1 MYSEDKELEI
11 LDAYLAQLQA
21 GQRPDRGAVISEH
34 PELASALEC
43 LEALEKLG
51 PKEAGEFPD
60 GAENPHPNPLRA
72 PTEGWSGE
80 GTSQGELPRGFG
92 GYQLLEEIGRGGMGV
107 VYKARQEDLDRV
119 VAVKMILSSHLASPE
134 QVRRFQAEARAA
146 AKLRHSHIV
155 PIHEV
160 GQLNGQDYFTMEYI
174 EGQSLAQRI
183 AQPEKTGTQLVC
195 PDGPK
200 GASHKLAASPFSP
213 IDVSTAVRIVS
224 AIARAV
230 EYLHRQGIVH
240 RDLKPSNI
248 LLDAQGEPYLT
259 DFGLAKFFAPDA
271 EHTATGV
278 IAGTPAYMAPEQAA
292 GRGKEVGP
300 ASDVYSLGA
309 ILYELLTG
317 VPPFLEENP
326 LDTLLNVLSVDPMLP
341 RRLNPKIPRQLEL
354 ICLTCLQKTPGERYA
369 SAEALA
375 DDLDRFARGE
385 PIKIRPPHLGQR
397 FLSWTRRQPALASR
411 LGGLALFYVIDWI
424 NFLSGTVD
432 GDYHIK
438 ISIVLAVWVIGSIIC
453 QRLVESRR
461 WSMAA
466 PFIWG
471 TLDSVLFLI
480 VLLVGYGVAS
490 SMIVG
495 YILLIVASGLWF
507 RVRFVSYMTVL
518 SLLSYGV
525 LMVDYYYIWRP
536 WLDAKPEVPN
546 LTFDRHVI
554 FAVSLVISALIVA
567 YLVER
572 VRILSSFYGQKRMD

>member
-1 MYSEDKELEI
+1 MNNPSPEENELKI
-11 LDAYLAQLQA
+11 LDTYLAQLQA
-21 GQRPDRGAVISEH
+21 GQRPDRGAMLREH

-51 PKEAGEFPD
+51 PKPEDTMPD
-60 GAENPHPNPLRA
+60 GLPYGKDVSS
-72 PTEGWSGE
+72 TV
-80 GTSQGELPRGFG
+80 GELPRGFG
-92 GYQLLEEIGRGGMGV
+92 GYQLLAEIGRGGMGV

-160 GQLNGQDYFTMEYI
+160 GQLNGQDYFTMDYI
-174 EGQSLAQRI
+174 EGQSLAQYI
-183 AQPEKTGTQLVC
+183 TEKTGTQLVC
-195 PDGPK
+195 RDGPK

-213 IDVSTAVRIVS
+213 IDVPTAVRIVS

-248 LLDAQGEPYLT
+248 LLDTQGEPYLT

-292 GRGKEVGP
+292 GRGREVGP
-300 ASDVYSLGA
+300 GADVYSLGA

-354 ICLTCLQKTPGERYA
+354 ICLTCLRKTPGERYA

-385 PIKIRPPHLGQR
+385 PIKVRPPHLGQR
-397 FLSWTRRQPALASR
+397 FLGWTRRQPALASR

-424 NFLSGTVD
+424 NFLRGAIIT
-432 GDYHIK
+432 DYHIK
-438 ISIVLAVWVIGSIIC
+438 ISIVLAVWVIGSVVC

-471 TLDSVLFLI
+471 TLDSILFLI

-490 SMIVG
+490 AMIVG

-507 RVRFVSYMTVL
+507 RVRFVTYMAVL

-536 WLDAKPEVPN
+536 WLDAQSDVPN

-554 FAVSLVISALIVA
+554 FAVSLAIAALIVA

-572 VRILSSFYGQKRMD
+572 VRILSSFYGQKNKDEG

>member
-1 MYSEDKELEI
+1 
-11 LDAYLAQLQA
+11 LDL
-21 GQRPDRGAVISEH
+21 
-34 PELASALEC
+34 
-43 LEALEKLG
+43 
-51 PKEAGEFPD
+51 
-60 GAENPHPNPLRA
+60 
-72 PTEGWSGE
+72 
-80 GTSQGELPRGFG
+80 
-92 GYQLLEEIGRGGMGV
+92 
-107 VYKARQEDLDRV
+107 
-119 VAVKMILSSHLASPE
+119 
-134 QVRRFQAEARAA
+134 
-146 AKLRHSHIV
+146 
-155 PIHEV
+155 
-160 GQLNGQDYFTMEYI
+160 
-174 EGQSLAQRI
+174 
-183 AQPEKTGTQLVC
+183 
-195 PDGPK
+195 
-200 GASHKLAASPFSP
+200 SPFSL
-213 IDVSTAVRIVS
+213 DVPTAVRIVS

-248 LLDAQGEPYLT
+248 LLDAQAEPYLT

-292 GRGKEVGP
+292 GRGREVGP
-300 ASDVYSLGA
+300 GADVYSLGA

-354 ICLTCLQKTPGERYA
+354 ICLTCLRKTPGERYV

-385 PIKIRPPHLGQR
+385 PIKVRPPHLGQR
-397 FLSWTRRQPALASR
+397 FLGWTRRQPALASR

-424 NFLSGTVD
+424 NYLRGAVNS
-432 GDYHIK
+432 DYHIE

-471 TLDSVLFLI
+471 TLDSILFLI

-490 SMIVG
+490 AMIVG

-507 RVRFVSYMTVL
+507 RVRFVTYMAVL

-536 WLDAKPEVPN
+536 WLDAESNVPN

-554 FAVSLVISALIVA
+554 FAVSLAIAALIVA

-572 VRILSSFYGQKRMD
+572 VRILSSFYGQKNRD

>member
-1 MYSEDKELEI
+1 MDNEEHSFQI
-11 LDAYLAQLQA
+11 LSAYLARLQA
-21 GQRPDRGAVISEH
+21 GERPDRRAILREH
-34 PELASALEC
+34 PELASTLEC
-43 LEALEKLG
+43 LEVLEKLG
-51 PKEAGEFPD
+51 PKPEDISPD
-60 GAENPHPNPLRA
+60 GLPYGKDVLPAV
-72 PTEGWSGE
+72 
-80 GTSQGELPRGFG
+80 GELPRAFG
-92 GYQLLEEIGRGGMGV
+92 NYQLLSEIGRGGMGV

-119 VAVKMILSSHLASPE
+119 VAVKMILSSHLASAE

-160 GQLNGQDYFTMEYI
+160 GQCNGQDYFTMEYI
-174 EGQSLAQRI
+174 EGQSLAQSI
-183 AQPEKTGTQLVC
+183 AQGEKTGTQLVC
-195 PDGPK
+195 AKHPPGRS
-200 GASHKLAASPFSP
+200 GKLAASPFSP
-213 IDVSTAVRIVS
+213 IDIPTAVRIVG

-259 DFGLAKFFAPDA
+259 DFGLAKMFQPDVQP
-271 EHTATGV
+271 TATGV

-292 GRGKEVGP
+292 GRGREVGP
-300 ASDVYSLGA
+300 GADVYSLGA

-341 RRLNPKIPRQLEL
+341 RRLNPKIPRELEL
-354 ICLTCLQKTPGERYA
+354 ICLTCLRKTPGERYA

-385 PIKIRPPHLGQR
+385 PIKVRPPHLGQR
-397 FLSWTRRQPALASR
+397 FLGWTRRQPALASR
-411 LGGLALFYVIDWI
+411 LGGLALFYAIDWI
-424 NFLSGTVD
+424 NYLRGAINADF
-432 GDYHIK
+432 HIK
-438 ISIVLAVWVIGSIIC
+438 ISIVLAVWVIGSIIF

-471 TLDSVLFLI
+471 TLDSILFLI
-480 VLLVGYGVAS
+480 VLLIGDGVAS
-490 SMIVG
+490 ALIVG
-495 YILLIVASGLWF
+495 YMLLIVASGLWF
-507 RVRFVSYMTVL
+507 RVRFVFYMAVL

-525 LMVDYYYIWRP
+525 LVVDYYYIWRP
-536 WLDAKPEVPN
+536 WLEPKKWNVPDLN
-546 LTFDRHVI
+546 FDRHVI
-554 FAVSLVISALIVA
+554 FAVSLAISALIVA

-572 VRILSSFYGQKRMD
+572 VRILSSFYGQKNRN

>member
-1 MYSEDKELEI
+1 MNNPSPEENELRI
-11 LDAYLAQLQA
+11 LDVYLAQLQA
-21 GQRPDRGAVISEH
+21 GERADRGAVLREH

-51 PKEAGEFPD
+51 PKPEDTLPD
-60 GAENPHPNPLRA
+60 GLPYGKDVSS
-72 PTEGWSGE
+72 TV
-80 GTSQGELPRGFG
+80 GELPRGFG
-92 GYQLLEEIGRGGMGV
+92 GYQLLAEIGRGGMGV

-119 VAVKMILSSHLASPE
+119 VAVKMILASHLASPE

-160 GQLNGQDYFTMEYI
+160 GQCNGQDYFTMEYI

-183 AQPEKTGTQLVC
+183 QAG
-195 PDGPK
+195 
-200 GASHKLAASPFSP
+200 P
-213 IDVSTAVRIVS
+213 IDVPTAVRIVS

-248 LLDAQGEPYLT
+248 LLDSQGEPYLT

-292 GRGKEVGP
+292 GRGREVGP
-300 ASDVYSLGA
+300 GADVYSLGA

-317 VPPFLEENP
+317 VPPFLEKNP

-354 ICLTCLQKTPGERYA
+354 ICLTCLRKTPGERYA

-385 PIKIRPPHLGQR
+385 PIKVRPPHLGQR
-397 FLSWTRRQPALASR
+397 FLGWTRRQPALASR
-411 LGGLALFYVIDWI
+411 LGGLALFYVIAWI
-424 NFLSGTVD
+424 NYLTGMIN
-432 GDYHIK
+432 GDFHVK

-453 QRLVESRR
+453 QRLVESHR

-471 TLDSVLFLI
+471 TLDSILFLI
-480 VLLVGYGVAS
+480 VLLIGDGVAS
-490 SMIVG
+490 AMIVG

-507 RVRFVSYMTVL
+507 RVRFVSYMAVL

-525 LMVDYYYIWRP
+525 LVVDYYYIWRP
-536 WLDAKPEVPN
+536 WLDAKWNVPN

-554 FAVSLVISALIVA
+554 FTVSLAIAALIVA

-572 VRILSSFYGQKRMD
+572 VRILSSFYGQKNRDEG

>member
-1 MYSEDKELEI
+1 MNNPSPEENELKI
-11 LDAYLAQLQA
+11 LDTYLAQLQA
-21 GQRPDRGAVISEH
+21 GQRPDRGAMLREH

-51 PKEAGEFPD
+51 PKPEDTMPD
-60 GAENPHPNPLRA
+60 GLPYGKDVSS
-72 PTEGWSGE
+72 TV
-80 GTSQGELPRGFG
+80 GELPRGFG
-92 GYQLLEEIGRGGMGV
+92 GYQLLAEIGRGGMGV

-160 GQLNGQDYFTMEYI
+160 GQLNGQDYFTMDYI
-174 EGQSLAQRI
+174 EGQSLAQYI
-183 AQPEKTGTQLVC
+183 TEKTGTQLVC
-195 PDGPK
+195 RDGPK

-213 IDVSTAVRIVS
+213 IEVPTAVRIVS

-248 LLDAQGEPYLT
+248 LLDTQGEPYLT

-292 GRGKEVGP
+292 GRGREVGP
-300 ASDVYSLGA
+300 GADVYSLGA

-354 ICLTCLQKTPGERYA
+354 ICLTCLRKTPGERYA

-385 PIKIRPPHLGQR
+385 PIKVRPPHLGQR
-397 FLSWTRRQPALASR
+397 FLGWTRRQPALASR

-424 NFLSGTVD
+424 NFLRGAIIT
-432 GDYHIK
+432 DYHIK
-438 ISIVLAVWVIGSIIC
+438 ISIVLAVWVIGSVVC

-471 TLDSVLFLI
+471 TLDSILFLI

-490 SMIVG
+490 AMIVG

-507 RVRFVSYMTVL
+507 RVRFVTYMAVL

-536 WLDAKPEVPN
+536 WLDAQSDVPN

-554 FAVSLVISALIVA
+554 FAVSLAIAALIVA

-572 VRILSSFYGQKRMD
+572 VRILSSFYGQKNKDEG

>member
-1 MYSEDKELEI
+1 MMDNEEHSFQI
-11 LDAYLAQLQA
+11 LSAYLARLQA
-21 GQRPDRGAVISEH
+21 GERPDRRAILREH
-34 PELASALEC
+34 PELASTLEC
-43 LEALEKLG
+43 LEVLEKLG
-51 PKEAGEFPD
+51 PKPEDISPD
-60 GAENPHPNPLRA
+60 GLPYGKDVLPAV
-72 PTEGWSGE
+72 
-80 GTSQGELPRGFG
+80 GELPRAFG
-92 GYQLLEEIGRGGMGV
+92 NYQLLSEIGRGGMGV

-119 VAVKMILSSHLASPE
+119 VAVKMILSSHLASAE

-160 GQLNGQDYFTMEYI
+160 GQCNGQDYFTMEYI

-183 AQPEKTGTQLVC
+183 AQV
-195 PDGPK
+195 
-200 GASHKLAASPFSP
+200 P
-213 IDVSTAVRIVS
+213 IDVPTAVRIVS
-224 AIARAV
+224 MIARAV
-230 EYLHRQGIVH
+230 EYLHREGIVH

-259 DFGLAKFFAPDA
+259 DFGLAKIFAPDA
-271 EHTATGV
+271 QLTATGV

-292 GRGKEVGP
+292 GRGREVGP
-300 ASDVYSLGA
+300 GADVYSLGA

-326 LDTLLNVLSVDPMLP
+326 LDTLMNVLSVDPMLP
-341 RRLNPKIPRQLEL
+341 RRLNPKIPRELEL
-354 ICLTCLQKTPGERYA
+354 ICLTCLHKTPGERYA
-369 SAEALA
+369 SAEVLA

-385 PIKIRPPHLGQR
+385 PIKVRPPHLGQR
-397 FLSWTRRQPALASR
+397 FLGWTRRQPALASR

-424 NFLSGTVD
+424 NYLRGWIDADF
-432 GDYHIK
+432 HIK

-471 TLDSVLFLI
+471 TLDSILFLI
-480 VLLVGYGVAS
+480 VLLIGDGVAS
-490 SMIVG
+490 ALIVG
-495 YILLIVASGLWF
+495 YMLLIVASGLWF
-507 RVRFVSYMTVL
+507 RVRFVSYMAVL

-525 LMVDYYYIWRP
+525 LIADYYYIWCP
-536 WLDAKPEVPN
+536 WLDPQKWKVPDLN
-546 LTFDRHVI
+546 FDRHVI
-554 FAVSLVISALIVA
+554 FAVSLAISALIVA

-572 VRILSSFYGQKRMD
+572 VRILSSFYGQKNRN